1 VNENQREY
9 ETVFILDPGL
19 EEAKVNEEIERAEA
33 VIKDHGGNIEE
44 VERWGRRRLAY
55 EIGRK
60 RDGVYTLIRYHA
72 GGPAVKELERRMRL
86 NESVLRALTV
96 VVDPRYKEMMQQLA
110 ANPPVEGVDEGEGGG
125 DSEGR
130 GGMRRGG
137 RFRDH
142 GEGGDEDDSPRPR
155 RRSMSEASEG

>member
-1 VNENQREY
+1 MNESQREY

-19 EEAKVNEEIERAEA
+19 EEAKVNEEIERAETL
-33 VIKDHGGNIEE
+33 IKDNGGNVDE

-72 GGPAVKELERRMRL
+72 GGPAVKELERRMRQ

-96 VVDPRYKEMMQQLA
+96 VVDPRYKEMLQQMA
-110 ANPPVEGVDEGEGGG
+110 ANPPVEGAEDGESGG

-130 GGMRRGG
+130 GGPRRGG

-142 GEGGDEDDSPRPR
+142 GDGDEDDSPRPR
-155 RRSMSEASEG
+155 RRSMSETSGG

>member
-1 VNENQREY
+1 VNESQREY

-19 EEAKVNEEIERAEA
+19 EEAKVNEEIERAETL
-33 VIKDHGGNIEE
+33 IKDNGGNVDE

-96 VVDPRYKEMMQQLA
+96 VVDPRYKEMLAQMA
-110 ANPPVEGVDEGEGGG
+110 ANPPAEGAEDGESGG

-130 GGMRRGG
+130 GGGRRGG

-142 GEGGDEDDSPRPR
+142 GDGDEDDSPRPR
-155 RRSMSEASEG
+155 RRSMSETSGG